1 MANTIL
7 TPTAVTREALR
18 ILHNNLVFVK
28 TINRQ
33 YDSSFA
39 VQGAKIG
46 SSLKIRKP
54 NQFTVRSGSTI
65 DTQDVAEAS
74 ETLTVG
80 TQRGIDVNFTSA
92 ELTLDL
98 DDFSDRILKPAMSRL
113 ASEIDVLA
121 WAMYKDIYNQV
132 GTAATTPATA
142 LAVLQCGSRMD
153 DFAAPRDEQRYL
165 TVNPIAQA
173 TLVDALKGL
182 FQQSSS
188 IAEQYRRGQMGT
200 ALGFDWSMSQNVPIH
215 TAGAFGDNTALVN
228 DTVASGDATIDTD
241 DWSVSAPTVK
251 QGDVFTIA
259 NVNSVNPET
268 KQDTGNLAQF
278 VVTADGTGSGND
290 LTGIAVSPSFTTSG
304 TGQTI
309 TALPANN
316 AAITF
321 VGVSSSSNPINMG
334 YHKDAFAIAFADLE
348 MPSGVDFAAREVM
361 DGISMRI
368 VRQYDITNDKFP
380 TRMDVYFGQKTI
392 RPELACRLI
401 G

>member
-1 MANTIL
+1 VANTIL